1 MKEKRVQFEYKNKL
15 LFKSK
20 FRKIKP
26 ITMIS
31 SRDIRKNM
39 IPPSET
45 RTIVRERG
53 NPISTLITFPTNV
66 RHKKYIF
73 LRRFKQLSHLV
84 MR

>member
-1 MKEKRVQFEYKNKL
+1 MKEKRVQFEYKRNK

-20 FRKIKP
+20 FKKTEP

-45 RTIVRERG
+45 RTTERKRG
-53 NPISTLITFPTNV
+53 NPVSTPITFPKIV
-66 RHKKYIF
+66 RHNKVYILKK
-73 LRRFKQLSHLV
+73 S
-84 MR
+84 

>member
-45 RTIVRERG
+45 RTIVRERQSYQHIDYL
-53 NPISTLITFPTNV
+53 PYKCETQKVHIL
-66 RHKKYIF
+66 KKI
-73 LRRFKQLSHLV
+73 
-84 MR
+84 